1 MIILKKHEFIVNKEP
16 KQLASALAK
25 RIQDTP
31 MAAIKKD
38 ANGLGWLGGVDEE
51 GFGFQVIKR
60 DRVMPLPKIRAAIT
74 PTEKGAR
81 VYMEARPSPFAIFYL
96 LGFIVF
102 GAFMAFNSQMGSTAL
117 MIPILPVI
125 VTFFAHEALQKSIS
139 ETFDE
144 IERLITN

>member
-1 MIILKKHEFIVNKEP
+1 MIILKRHEFKVNKKP

-31 MAAIKKD
+31 MAAIEKD
-38 ANGLGWLGGVDEE
+38 ANGFGWLGGVDEE

-60 DRVMPLPKIRAAIT
+60 DRIMPLPKIRAAIQD
-74 PTEKGAR
+74 TEKGSR
-81 VYMEARPSPFAIFYL
+81 VYIEARPSPFAIFYL

-102 GAFMAFNSQMGSTAL
+102 GAFMAFNSKMGSTAL

-125 VTFFAHEALQKSIS
+125 VAFFAHEALQKSIS
-139 ETFDE
+139 DTIAE
-144 IERLITN
+144 IERLVKK